1 MPCTYISFQEQAE
14 VAIFVDRT
22 KSNMPFEDQL
32 MLSPVDIEHNNI
44 MGMRA
49 ALVEAENE
57 RRVKH
62 SSGKKQVPVY
72 REQHGKPKTSAATLL
87 KEKALKNLNGNKSR
101 TILAP
106 TPFYTDAFV
115 ATAPVSTSPATSE
128 FEGDSAASN
137 STPALSTDSGL
148 SSFDS
153 IDSIYSLYSESDVE
167 SSDTGPT
174 ESPSHSGSK
183 IFYASGQGALDR
195 TARKLKNILDQGLKY
210 RSNFGV
216 QGPQFKPKD
225 YVYTALNGQ
234 YFTEPVRPS
243 KRKYGSWENNKNSAR
258 PHVDACSHSSGQV
271 ALDSI
276 GRHFKERL
284 GMLRNS
290 SCGQVTSSKARV
302 YPLNHGRGK
311 INL

>member
-1 MPCTYISFQEQAE
+1 MPCTYISFQEEAE
-14 VAIFVDRT
+14 LAIFVDRT

-32 MLSPVDIEHNNI
+32 MLSAVDIEHNNI

-57 RRVKH
+57 RRVKY

-72 REQHGKPKTSAATLL
+72 REHHGKVSGVSGSASCDSSSSRRSRKTYLHPYSQLQVPASFQLVPEYVQPKTSAATLL
-87 KEKALKNLNGNKSR
+87 KERALKNLNGNKSR

-167 SSDTGPT
+167 SS
-174 ESPSHSGSK
+174 ESVSLPIPRSQSPQFCYDSYGNITFPGRSAIVDNDYAHSIK
-183 IFYASGQGALDR
+183 H
-195 TARKLKNILDQGLKY
+195 
-210 RSNFGV
+210 RSN
-216 QGPQFKPKD
+216 
-225 YVYTALNGQ
+225 
-234 YFTEPVRPS
+234 
-243 KRKYGSWENNKNSAR
+243 
-258 PHVDACSHSSGQV
+258 
-271 ALDSI
+271 
-276 GRHFKERL
+276 
-284 GMLRNS
+284 
-290 SCGQVTSSKARV
+290 
-302 YPLNHGRGK
+302 
-311 INL
+311 